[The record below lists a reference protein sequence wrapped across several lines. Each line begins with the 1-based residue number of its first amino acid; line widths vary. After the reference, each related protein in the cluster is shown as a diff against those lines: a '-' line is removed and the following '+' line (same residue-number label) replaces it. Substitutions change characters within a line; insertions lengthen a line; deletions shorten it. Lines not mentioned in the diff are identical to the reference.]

1 MDNLDDKIAYCEN
14 CLSLSIIIDDDSKCD
29 VCSKCGCTSIVEAD
43 IEEWEKLYKEKY
55 PKGKVLHPRGIFD
68 INKYKPNKYYS

>member
-1 MDNLDDKIAYCEN
+1 MNNLDDKIAYCEN

-43 IEEWEKLYKEKY
+43 IEDWE
-55 PKGKVLHPRGIFD
+55 
-68 INKYKPNKYYS
+68 YST